1 MQKNALST
9 QPYKG
14 ATDFYPKDM
23 IVRNHL
29 FDIWADTAKEFG
41 YEEYDTPILEEADLY
56 RAKSGDELANTQLYN
71 FFDKGGREVA
81 IRPEMTPSVARLIAG
96 RFNELQKPIRW
107 FNIGKFYRYEKPQ
120 KGRDREFFQ
129 LNFDIFGV
137 SEITAEIEIFRFI
150 GMTMQKLQAPK
161 GSYKIYVNNRYLL
174 DYVFDEMLG
183 LDEDKRK
190 ATSRAIDN
198 FPKLKP
204 GDFEL
209 TLQDIGLTPPQIDKL
224 TDFMKYTLDDV
235 RKLLTK
241 SRGADELIALFDL
254 VEQLKLGFVEFKPSI
269 MRGITY
275 YTGTVFEIFDTGGE
289 NPRALGGGGRYDDLL
304 ELFGGEKLPAV
315 GFAMG
320 NVTMFDFMK
329 TYNLL
334 PEIKPKTEIFFSL
347 MDKKYFSLCSEI
359 ADNLRSYGIKVEQQ
373 LIEMPFGKQI
383 GYADKKGIRYVLI
396 IGEDEFAKGVV
407 AVKDLHAKSQQFITT
422 DNLAEFFKQSKNA

>member
-29 FDIWADTAKEFG
+29 FNIWADTAKEFG
-41 YEEYDTPILEEADLY
+41 YEEYDTPILEEAVLY

-81 IRPEMTPSVARLIAG
+81 IRPEMTPSVARIIAAK
-96 RFNELQKPIRW
+96 FNELQKPIRW

-137 SEITAEIEIFRFI
+137 SEMTAEIEVFKYV
-150 GMTMQKLQAPK
+150 GMTMKKLGAPK

-174 DYVFDEMLG
+174 DYFFDNVMN
-183 LDEDKRK
+183 LDESMRK

-198 FPKLKP
+198 FPKLKQN
-204 GDFEL
+204 DFEL
-209 TLQDIGLTPPQIDKL
+209 TLEDIGLNKSQIDSL
-224 TDFMKYTLDDV
+224 LDFMSYSLDDV
-235 RKLLTK
+235 RKLVTK
-241 SRGADELIALFDL
+241 SRGADELIATFDL
-254 VEQLKLGFVEFKPSI
+254 VDELNLDYVEFKPSI

-304 ELFGGEKLPAV
+304 ELFGGDKLPAV

-320 NVTMFDFMK
+320 NVTMVDFMR

-334 PEIKPKTEIFFSL
+334 PEIKPETEVYCSL
-347 MDKKYFSLCSEI
+347 MDKKYYSLCSEI
-359 ADNLRSYGIKVEQQ
+359 TDTLRSEGIKVEQQ
-373 LIEMPFGKQI
+373 LVEMPFGKQL
-383 GYADKKGIRYVLI
+383 GYADKKGFRYVI
-396 IGEDEFAKGVV
+396 IVGEDEVAKGVV
-407 AVKDLHAKSQQFITT
+407 AVKDLKNKSQQFIKKE
-422 DNLAEFFKQSKNA
+422 DLPSFFRE

>member
-29 FDIWADTAKEFG
+29 FNIWANTAKEFG
-41 YEEYDTPILEEADLY
+41 YEEYDTPILEEAVLY

-81 IRPEMTPSVARLIAG
+81 IRPEMTPSVARIIAAK
-96 RFNELQKPIRW
+96 FNELQKPIRW

-137 SEITAEIEIFRFI
+137 SEMTAEIEVFKYV
-150 GMTMQKLQAPK
+150 GMTMKKLGAPK

-174 DYVFDEMLG
+174 DYFFDNVMN
-183 LDEDKRK
+183 LDQSMRK

-198 FPKLKP
+198 FPKLKQ

-209 TLQDIGLTPPQIDKL
+209 TLEDIGLNKSQIDSL
-224 TDFMKYTLDDV
+224 LDFMSYSLDDV
-235 RKLLTK
+235 RKLVTK
-241 SRGADELIALFDL
+241 SRGADELIATFDL
-254 VEQLKLGFVEFKPSI
+254 VDELNLDYVEFKPSI

-304 ELFGGEKLPAV
+304 ELFGGDKLPAV

-320 NVTMFDFMK
+320 NVTMVDFMR

-334 PEIKPKTEIFFSL
+334 PEIKPETEVYCSL
-347 MDKKYFSLCSEI
+347 MDKKYYSLCSEI
-359 ADNLRSYGIKVEQQ
+359 TDTLRSEGIKVEQQ
-373 LIEMPFGKQI
+373 LVEMPFGKQL
-383 GYADKKGIRYVLI
+383 GYADKKGFRYVI
-396 IGEDEFAKGVV
+396 IVGEDEVAKGVV
-407 AVKDLHAKSQQFITT
+407 AVKDLKNKSQQFIKKE
-422 DNLAEFFKQSKNA
+422 DLPSFFR

>member
-29 FDIWADTAKEFG
+29 FNIWADTAKEFG
-41 YEEYDTPILEEADLY
+41 YEEYDTPILEEAVLY

-81 IRPEMTPSVARLIAG
+81 IRPEMTPSVARIIAAK
-96 RFNELQKPIRW
+96 FNELQKPIRW

-137 SEITAEIEIFRFI
+137 SEMTAEIEVFKYV
-150 GMTMQKLQAPK
+150 GMTMKKLGAPK

-174 DYVFDEMLG
+174 DYFFDNVMN
-183 LDEDKRK
+183 LDQSMRK

-198 FPKLKP
+198 FPKLKQ

-209 TLQDIGLTPPQIDKL
+209 TLEDIGLNKSQIDSL
-224 TDFMKYTLDDV
+224 LDFMSYSLDDV
-235 RKLLTK
+235 RKLVTK
-241 SRGADELIALFDL
+241 SRGADELIATFDL
-254 VEQLKLGFVEFKPSI
+254 VDELNLDYVEFKPSI

-304 ELFGGEKLPAV
+304 ELFGGDKLPAV

-320 NVTMFDFMK
+320 NITMVDFMR

-334 PEIKPKTEIFFSL
+334 PEIKPETEVYCSL
-347 MDKKYFSLCSEI
+347 MDKKYYSLCSEI
-359 ADNLRSYGIKVEQQ
+359 TDTLRSEGIKVEQQ
-373 LIEMPFGKQI
+373 LVEMPFGKQL
-383 GYADKKGIRYVLI
+383 GYADKKGFRYVII
-396 IGEDEFAKGVV
+396 IGEDEVAKGVV
-407 AVKDLHAKSQQFITT
+407 AVKDLKNKSQQFIKKE
-422 DNLAEFFKQSKNA
+422 DLPSFFRE

>member
-29 FDIWADTAKEFG
+29 FNIWADTAKEFG
-41 YEEYDTPILEEADLY
+41 YEEYDTPILEEAVLY

-81 IRPEMTPSVARLIAG
+81 IRPEMTPSVARIIAAK
-96 RFNELQKPIRW
+96 FNELQKPIRW

-137 SEITAEIEIFRFI
+137 SEMTAEIEVFKYV
-150 GMTMQKLQAPK
+150 GMTMKKLGAPK

-174 DYVFDEMLG
+174 DYFFDNVMN
-183 LDEDKRK
+183 LDQSMRK

-198 FPKLKP
+198 FPKLKQ

-209 TLQDIGLTPPQIDKL
+209 TLEDIGLNKSQIDSL
-224 TDFMKYTLDDV
+224 LDFMSYSLDDV
-235 RKLLTK
+235 RKLVTK
-241 SRGADELIALFDL
+241 SRGADELIATFDL
-254 VEQLKLGFVEFKPSI
+254 VDELNLDYVEFKPSI

-304 ELFGGEKLPAV
+304 ELFGGDKLPAV

-320 NVTMFDFMK
+320 NVTMVDFMR

-334 PEIKPKTEIFFSL
+334 PEIKPETEVYCSL
-347 MDKKYFSLCSEI
+347 MDKKYYSLCSEI
-359 ADNLRSYGIKVEQQ
+359 TDTLRSEGIKVEQQ
-373 LIEMPFGKQI
+373 LVEMPFGKQL
-383 GYADKKGIRYVLI
+383 GYADKKGFRYVII
-396 IGEDEFAKGVV
+396 IGEDEVAKGVV
-407 AVKDLHAKSQQFITT
+407 AVKDLKNKSQQFIKKE
-422 DNLAEFFKQSKNA
+422 DLPSFFRE

>member
-29 FDIWADTAKEFG
+29 FNIWADTAKEFG
-41 YEEYDTPILEEADLY
+41 YEEYDTPILEEAVLY

-81 IRPEMTPSVARLIAG
+81 IRPEMTPSVARIIAAK
-96 RFNELQKPIRW
+96 FNELQKPIRW

-120 KGRDREFFQ
+120 KGRDREFSQ

-137 SEITAEIEIFRFI
+137 SEMTAEIEVFKYV
-150 GMTMQKLQAPK
+150 GMTMKKLGAPK

-174 DYVFDEMLG
+174 DYFFDNVMN
-183 LDEDKRK
+183 LDQSMRK

-198 FPKLKP
+198 FPKLKQ

-209 TLQDIGLTPPQIDKL
+209 TLEDIGLNKSQIDSL
-224 TDFMKYTLDDV
+224 LDFMSYSLDDV
-235 RKLLTK
+235 RKLVTK
-241 SRGADELIALFDL
+241 SRGADELIVTFDL
-254 VEQLKLGFVEFKPSI
+254 VDELNLDYVEFKPII

-304 ELFGGEKLPAV
+304 ELFGGDKLPAV

-320 NVTMFDFMK
+320 NITMVDFMR

-334 PEIKPKTEIFFSL
+334 PEIKPETEVYCSL
-347 MDKKYFSLCSEI
+347 MDKKYYSLCSEI
-359 ADNLRSYGIKVEQQ
+359 TDTLRSEGIKVEQQ
-373 LIEMPFGKQI
+373 LVEMPFGKQL
-383 GYADKKGIRYVLI
+383 GYADKKGFRYVII
-396 IGEDEFAKGVV
+396 IGEDEVAKGVV
-407 AVKDLHAKSQQFITT
+407 AVKDLKNKSQQFIKKE
-422 DNLAEFFKQSKNA
+422 DLPSFFRE

>member
-29 FDIWADTAKEFG
+29 FNIWADTAKEFG
-41 YEEYDTPILEEADLY
+41 YEEYDTPILEEAVLY

-81 IRPEMTPSVARLIAG
+81 IRPEMTPSVARIIAAK
-96 RFNELQKPIRW
+96 FNELQKPIRW

-120 KGRDREFFQ
+120 KGRDREFSQ

-137 SEITAEIEIFRFI
+137 SEMTAEIEVFKYI
-150 GMTMQKLQAPK
+150 GMTMKKLGAPK

-174 DYVFDEMLG
+174 DYFFDNVMN
-183 LDEDKRK
+183 LDQSMRK

-198 FPKLKP
+198 FPKLKS

-209 TLQDIGLTPPQIDKL
+209 TLEDIGLNKSQIDSL
-224 TDFMKYTLDDV
+224 VSFMSYSLDDV
-235 RKLLTK
+235 RKLVTK
-241 SRGADELIALFDL
+241 SRGADELIVTFDL
-254 VEQLKLGFVEFKPSI
+254 VDELNLDYVEFKPSI

-289 NPRALGGGGRYDDLL
+289 DR
-304 ELFGGEKLPAV
+304 K
-315 GFAMG
+315 
-320 NVTMFDFMK
+320 
-329 TYNLL
+329 
-334 PEIKPKTEIFFSL
+334 S
-347 MDKKYFSLCSEI
+347 
-359 ADNLRSYGIKVEQQ
+359 
-373 LIEMPFGKQI
+373 
-383 GYADKKGIRYVLI
+383 
-396 IGEDEFAKGVV
+396 VV
-407 AVKDLHAKSQQFITT
+407 
-422 DNLAEFFKQSKNA
+422 

>member
-29 FDIWADTAKEFG
+29 FNIWANTAKEFG
-41 YEEYDTPILEEADLY
+41 YEEYDTPILEEAVLY

-81 IRPEMTPSVARLIAG
+81 IRPEMTPSVARIIAAK
-96 RFNELQKPIRW
+96 FNELQKPIRW

-120 KGRDREFFQ
+120 KGRDREFSQ

-137 SEITAEIEIFRFI
+137 SEMTAEIEVFKYI
-150 GMTMQKLQAPK
+150 GMTMKKLGAPK

-174 DYVFDEMLG
+174 DYFFDNVMN
-183 LDEDKRK
+183 LDQSMRK

-198 FPKLKP
+198 FPKLKS

-209 TLQDIGLTPPQIDKL
+209 TLEDIGLNKSQIDSL
-224 TDFMKYTLDDV
+224 VSFMSYSLDDV
-235 RKLLTK
+235 RKLVTK
-241 SRGADELIALFDL
+241 SRGADELIATFDL
-254 VEQLKLGFVEFKPSI
+254 VDELNLDYVEFKPSI

-304 ELFGGEKLPAV
+304 ELFGGDKLPAV

-320 NVTMFDFMK
+320 NVTMVDFMR

-334 PEIKPKTEIFFSL
+334 PEIKPETEVYCSL
-347 MDKKYFSLCSEI
+347 MDKKYYSLCSEI
-359 ADNLRSYGIKVEQQ
+359 TDTLRSEGIKVEQQ
-373 LIEMPFGKQI
+373 LVEMPFGKQL
-383 GYADKKGIRYVLI
+383 GYADKKGFRYVI
-396 IGEDEFAKGVV
+396 IVGEDEVAKGVV
-407 AVKDLHAKSQQFITT
+407 AVKDLKNKSQQFIKKE
-422 DNLAEFFKQSKNA
+422 DLPSFFR

>member
-29 FDIWADTAKEFG
+29 FNIWADTAKEFG
-41 YEEYDTPILEEADLY
+41 YEEYDTPILEEAVLY

-81 IRPEMTPSVARLIAG
+81 IRPEMTPSVARIIAAK
-96 RFNELQKPIRW
+96 FNELQKPIRW

-137 SEITAEIEIFRFI
+137 SEMTAEIEVFKYV
-150 GMTMQKLQAPK
+150 GMTMKKLGAPK

-174 DYVFDEMLG
+174 DYFFYNVMN
-183 LDEDKRK
+183 LDQSMRK

-198 FPKLKP
+198 FPKLKQ

-209 TLQDIGLTPPQIDKL
+209 TLEDIGLNKSQIDSL
-224 TDFMKYTLDDV
+224 LDFMSYSLDDV
-235 RKLLTK
+235 RKLVTK
-241 SRGADELIALFDL
+241 SRGADELIATFDL
-254 VEQLKLGFVEFKPSI
+254 VDELNLDYVEFKPSI

-304 ELFGGEKLPAV
+304 ELFGGDKLPAV

-320 NVTMFDFMK
+320 NVTMVDFMR

-334 PEIKPKTEIFFSL
+334 PEIKPETEVYCSL
-347 MDKKYFSLCSEI
+347 MDKKYYSLCSEI
-359 ADNLRSYGIKVEQQ
+359 TDTLRSEGIKVEQQ
-373 LIEMPFGKQI
+373 LVEMPFGKQL
-383 GYADKKGIRYVLI
+383 GYADKKGFRYVI
-396 IGEDEFAKGVV
+396 IVGEDEVAKGVV
-407 AVKDLHAKSQQFITT
+407 AVKDLKNKSQQFIKKE
-422 DNLAEFFKQSKNA
+422 DLPSFFR

>member
-29 FDIWADTAKEFG
+29 FNIWADTAKEFG
-41 YEEYDTPILEEADLY
+41 YEEYDTPILEEAVLY

-81 IRPEMTPSVARLIAG
+81 IRPEMTPSVARIIAAK
-96 RFNELQKPIRW
+96 FNELQKPIRW

-120 KGRDREFFQ
+120 KGRDREFSQ

-137 SEITAEIEIFRFI
+137 SEMTAEIEVFKYV
-150 GMTMQKLQAPK
+150 GMTMKKLGAPK

-174 DYVFDEMLG
+174 DYFFDNVMN
-183 LDEDKRK
+183 LDQSMRK

-198 FPKLKP
+198 FPKLKQ

-209 TLQDIGLTPPQIDKL
+209 TLEDIGLNKSQIDSL
-224 TDFMKYTLDDV
+224 LDFMSYSLDDV
-235 RKLLTK
+235 RKLVTK
-241 SRGADELIALFDL
+241 SRGADELIATFDL
-254 VEQLKLGFVEFKPSI
+254 VDELNLDYVEFKPSI

-304 ELFGGEKLPAV
+304 ELFGGDKLPAV

-320 NVTMFDFMK
+320 NITMVDFMR

-334 PEIKPKTEIFFSL
+334 PEIKPETEVYCSL
-347 MDKKYFSLCSEI
+347 MDKKYYSLCSEI
-359 ADNLRSYGIKVEQQ
+359 TDTLRSEGIKVEQQ
-373 LIEMPFGKQI
+373 LVEMPFGKQL
-383 GYADKKGIRYVLI
+383 GYADKKGFRYVII
-396 IGEDEFAKGVV
+396 IGEDEVAKGVV
-407 AVKDLHAKSQQFITT
+407 AVKDLKNKSQQFIKKE
-422 DNLAEFFKQSKNA
+422 DLPSFFRE